1 MKKYKISK
9 VIFKERNKHGE
20 REIDV
25 VFTDKSV
32 TKITPC
38 YESWQQWNNNREH
51 LSVTCDLADKYN
63 CWLHRKC
70 NL

>member
-38 YESWQQWNNNREH
+38 YESWEQWNND
-51 LSVTCDLADKYN
+51 V
-63 CWLHRKC
+63 
-70 NL
+70 